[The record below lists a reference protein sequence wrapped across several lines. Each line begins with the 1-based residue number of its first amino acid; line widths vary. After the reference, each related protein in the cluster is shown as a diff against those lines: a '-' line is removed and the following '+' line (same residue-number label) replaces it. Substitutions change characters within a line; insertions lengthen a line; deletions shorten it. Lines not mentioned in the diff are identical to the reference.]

1 MEYTAIIE
9 KAKDYAAKLLGG
21 NCGGHDLQHTLRVYN
36 NALAI
41 AKTEPDADLFIV
53 SIAALLHD
61 VDDYKLFNTTDYRNA
76 RTFLKENGIPEQQ
89 EQQIITTIDSVS
101 FSKNR
106 DRKPLTVEGQI
117 VQDADRLDAL
127 GAVGIARTFAYGGEH
142 SRPMEETVRHFHE
155 KLLLLKDMM
164 NTDAAKTM
172 AQNRHIYMENYL
184 KELNQEISELS

>member
-1 MEYTAIIE
+1 MEYTTIIE

-76 RTFLKENGIPEQQ
+76 RTFLKENEIPEQQ

-184 KELNQEISELS
+184 K